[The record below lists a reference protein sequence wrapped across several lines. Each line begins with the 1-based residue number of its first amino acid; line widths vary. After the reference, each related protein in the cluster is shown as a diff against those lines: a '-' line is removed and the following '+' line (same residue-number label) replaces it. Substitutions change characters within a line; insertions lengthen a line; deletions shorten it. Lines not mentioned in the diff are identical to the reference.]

1 MVKPAKTDTDT
12 SDIDSVFRALG
23 NEVRRA
29 LVARLAAGEEPV
41 SGLAEGFT
49 MSAPAISRHLKIL
62 EQARIVSR
70 RREGREQ
77 LISLNRETLGA
88 AMGWL
93 GAHGARWQQSLDAL
107 EGMLVNETKEQH

>member
-1 MVKPAKTDTDT
+1 MKTDARTM
-12 SDIDSVFRALG
+12 DIDSVFRALA
-23 NEVRRA
+23 NEVRRG
-29 LVARLAAGEEPV
+29 LVGRLVAGEEPV
-41 SGLAEGFT
+41 SGLAEGFA

-70 RREGREQ
+70 RRDGREQ
-77 LISLNRETLGA
+77 LISLNTETLDS

-107 EGMLVNETKEQH
+107 GKILATETKERI